1 MSLLQALILGT
12 VQGLTEFIPVSSSG
26 HLVLVEFL
34 LGLEVESL
42 KAFDVMVHMG
52 TLVAIFGYF
61 WKDFWEFILAVWHL
75 VKRTPVAEVVP
86 EVRQHQRWLG
96 YIILGSVPAA
106 GVGLFFEDWI
116 DAHFRNPLVVAGVMG
131 IVGMLFFVAEWM
143 LTKVNHKKS
152 KNDDSEMKWRNFTLI
167 KALSVGV
174 AQAFAL
180 IPGVSR
186 SGSTI
191 ATAISFGIPREKA
204 ARFSFL
210 LGAPAIFGAG
220 LVTVLKMPETGW
232 AEVGFNAMVVGFLS
246 SAVVGYMCVA
256 FLMKFLKKYGLR
268 VFGIYLILVAVVVW
282 GYWGY
287 FVSDLAESLQDF

>member
-75 VKRTPVAEVVP
+75 VKRTPLERLDGG
-86 EVRQHQRWLG
+86 VRQHQRWLG

-131 IVGMLFFVAEWM
+131 IVGGLFFVAEWR
-143 LTKVNHKKS
+143 LKKVNNKKS
-152 KNDDSEMKWRNFTLI
+152 ENDGGEMKWRNFSLI
-167 KALSVGV
+167 KALTVGV

-191 ATAISFGIPREKA
+191 ATAITFGIPREKA

-220 LVTVLKMPETGW
+220 LVTALKMPEGGW
-232 AEVGFNAMVVGFLS
+232 AEVGFNVLGVGFLS

-268 VFGIYLILVAVVVW
+268 VFGIYLILITAVVW
-282 GYWGY
+282 GY
-287 FVSDLAESLQDF
+287 FVYMLNALGESMQHF